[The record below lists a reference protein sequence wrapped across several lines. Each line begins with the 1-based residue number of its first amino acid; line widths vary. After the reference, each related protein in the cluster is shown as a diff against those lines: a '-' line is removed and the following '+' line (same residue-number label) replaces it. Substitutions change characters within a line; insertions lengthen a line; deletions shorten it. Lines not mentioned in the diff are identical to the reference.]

1 MPKRK
6 SLEEVEEV
14 DNKRMKRMDY
24 TNPLT
29 SLPNEVLHHILK
41 DVNIPDVARYDI
53 FQIQEPF
60 QWMKDERNAW
70 ELYNVSGSWPTFL
83 FAFSEYGFT
92 NWIELTFKL
101 ARLSET
107 CRALH
112 EFTKGNQ
119 ALFKE
124 LYLQRLVGTTY
135 YILHFL
141 IMSQDG
147 SQTDA
152 RDWEEDLHLL
162 AKVER
167 IFESE
172 DERQKVSAI

>member
-92 NWIELTFKL
+92 N
-101 ARLSET
+101 
-107 CRALH
+107 
-112 EFTKGNQ
+112 
-119 ALFKE
+119 
-124 LYLQRLVGTTY
+124 
-135 YILHFL
+135 
-141 IMSQDG
+141 
-147 SQTDA
+147 
-152 RDWEEDLHLL
+152 
-162 AKVER
+162 
-167 IFESE
+167 
-172 DERQKVSAI
+172 